1 MKICL
6 LAKKTLNLQ
15 NELCLKEICMEKGS
29 RIDVWRRS
37 VACRWGWR
45 ASMLCVAWMLVVLLL
60 LGCRDNERIRT
71 DAVAA
76 VDSLNALSYE
86 FHYKS
91 LRESERL
98 ARAAQAESERLG
110 YEDGSH
116 EACCNLGFV
125 QYMRM
130 DYESAMENF
139 GRVLSDSRN
148 QLLKLVADVGMM
160 RVCQRRSD
168 NREFYVHRSSAMDRM
183 KRIRPEL
190 KLMTEHQRMLW
201 NFAVSD
207 FHLIQSIYFYYL
219 RQEDE
224 VRKELDAIADDMEL
238 VRSDSAQLTWFYFLG
253 GNTKNINNQL
263 GDDDMR
269 NILRCVALSQQHGYV
284 YLRSKAFSTIAE
296 DIVNA
301 RAMKPSRLVYLRELL
316 NAPDSLSRMELSFS
330 LANRALRDFEEYGSL
345 FDVSQTRI
353 MLSEYFMR
361 MEQNELALKELT
373 EALAC
378 VEKAK
383 RLSERSTQTGNDS
396 TAMMARLQPDA
407 APVDLLTADGAV
419 HSYEMKW
426 IQDHELCLPEW
437 MADVREHLSIVY
449 AAMGMKAESD
459 NNRNIY
465 LDILDA
471 TRQDQRMEQHLE
483 TLKQEET
490 RLTRMMVVTGV
501 LGILLVAVVW
511 GFSRR
516 LKRKYKEH
524 YAHEVAMAEQEMASW
539 RARTDED
546 FSSLEDMEED
556 VNAER
561 IGFEHR
567 IDEQKKQYIDKTTS
581 LSIVY
586 SITPFLDRAVNEVR
600 KIPVEEGKPIDV
612 LTRERLNYL
621 MELTDRINLY
631 NDVLTHWIKI
641 RQGAVSLNVESFE
654 LGSLFEVLSK
664 RVRVF
669 RDKHIDLQ
677 VRVTN
682 SVVKADKALT
692 LFMMNTLLEN
702 ARKFTSEGGRVDLY
716 ADDGEDYVEVSVK
729 DTGRGLSAVDM
740 QRILDEKVYD
750 SSRIGDAEHDEDL
763 RRNKGFGFGLMN
775 CKGIIEKYRKSNPI
789 FSVCLFSVE
798 SQLGKGSR
806 FFFRLPKGRL
816 RSMCIALL
824 MLLGTVPALAETKG
838 ETTIGNEQM
847 VALAESD
854 AELLKAREFADS
866 VYFANVDGC
875 HEDALNYVDSACV
888 HLNAYYLKR
897 HPDGNLL
904 LHRYEE
910 DAMPEIALWMSG
922 FPTDYHTI
930 LDIRNE
936 AAIAA
941 LAMKQW
947 DVYYYN
953 NEIYIRLYK
962 LLAQDHTLE
971 RYCNEIRAANINK
984 QIVLIVLGMLLL
996 VGLLTYFFF
1005 YYNNNILPTFNL
1017 RQIVELNRK
1026 IFTMKD
1032 ESALAQMIH
1041 EGLSEIKRTD
1051 GVALLLNDG
1060 MSQFSAACSERN
1072 HLLQFMQ
1079 HCMDEQHEAV
1089 YNGGKVHVF
1098 PLTTEEGDGEGEEK
1112 MIGAMAVVLHDGSQQ
1127 KGERQ
1132 LFQLIS
1138 SHVATN
1144 IYYSQVR
1151 MERLRTQIELAEDE
1165 SRRAEHEANAVHV
1178 QNMILDNCLSTI
1190 KHETMFY
1197 PNRIKQ
1203 LLNSLLDDKNGE
1215 QKREELLQVKELILY
1230 YKDIF
1235 TILSNCA
1242 GRQLETVLFKRKVL
1256 PVESMVEYA
1265 SRSVTRQCKKHGLHV
1280 NFEQGEEHGF
1290 MIVADKVMMEYLFD
1304 NLISFFMLYKKDGTI
1319 RLNFAKSEEF
1329 VKFALSFDGAEMTA
1343 AQFHSLFYPEYL
1355 QYDPEEDTLTGAQM
1369 LVAKQIIREHDEH
1382 VRRGCRI
1389 YAEPADAVT
1398 GKGISVCFTIPS
1410 QRGKE

>member
-1 MKICL
+1 MGIS
-6 LAKKTLNLQ
+6 
-15 NELCLKEICMEKGS
+15 S
-29 RIDVWRRS
+29 RIYGSCRSSAGVWSWGAGLRLA
-37 VACRWGWR
+37 AC
-45 ASMLCVAWMLVVLLL
+45 MLVVLLWS
-60 LGCRDNERIRT
+60 CRGSGRT
-71 DAVAA
+71 DTTGAES

-86 FHYKS
+86 YHYKS

-98 ARAAQAESERLG
+98 ARAALAESERVGSEDGG
-110 YEDGSH
+110 YEARCH
-116 EACCNLGFV
+116 LGFV
-125 QYMRM
+125 EYMRM
-130 DYESAMENF
+130 DYESALESF
-139 GRVLSDSRN
+139 GQVLSGSRN
-148 QLLKLVADVGMM
+148 ELLKLVAEVGMM

-168 NREFYVHRSSAMDRM
+168 NRGFYVHRSAAMERM
-183 KRIRPEL
+183 ERIRPEL
-190 KLMTEHQRMLW
+190 RQMTEHQRKLW
-201 NFAVSD
+201 NYAVSD
-207 FHLIQSIYFYYL
+207 FYLIQSIYFYYL

-224 VRKELDAIADDMEL
+224 VRNAFGAIADDMEL
-238 VRSDSAQLTWFYFLG
+238 VRGDSAQLTWYYFLG

-263 GDDDMR
+263 GDDDVQ
-269 NILRCVALSQQHGYV
+269 NILRCVALSEQHGYV

-301 RAMKPSRLVYLRELL
+301 KAMKPSRLVYLRELL
-316 NAPDSLSRMELSFS
+316 NVPDTLSRMELSYS
-330 LANRALRDFEEYGSL
+330 LACRALKDFEEYGSL
-345 FDVSQTRI
+345 FDVSQTHI
-353 MLSEYFMR
+353 MLSEYHMR
-361 MEQNELALKELT
+361 MGQNELALKELT
-373 EALAC
+373 KALAC

-383 RLSERSTQTGNDS
+383 RLSERSAQRGGDS
-396 TAMMARLQPDA
+396 TAVAPRLQPDG
-407 APVDLLTADGAV
+407 APVDLLSADGVV

-426 IQDHELCLPEW
+426 IQDREVCLPEW

-449 AAMGMKAESD
+449 AALGMKTESD

-483 TLKQEET
+483 TLKKEEA
-490 RLTRMMVVTGV
+490 RLTQMMLVLGG
-501 LGILLVAVVW
+501 LGILLVALVW

-516 LKRKYKEH
+516 LKQKYKEH
-524 YAHEVAMAEQEMASW
+524 YSHELATAEGEMASW
-539 RARTDED
+539 RAKTDED

-561 IGFEHR
+561 MGFEHR
-567 IDEQKKQYIDKTTS
+567 LDEQKKQYIDKTTS

-600 KIPVEEGKPIDV
+600 KMDAGEDKAIDA
-612 LTRERLNYL
+612 LARERLGYL

-654 LGSLFEVLSK
+654 LGGLFELLSK
-664 RVRVF
+664 RTRVF
-669 RDKHIDLQ
+669 RDKGIDLQ

-702 ARKFTSEGGRVDLY
+702 ARKFTAEGGRVDLF

-729 DTGRGLSAVDM
+729 DTGRGLSAEDV
-740 QRILDEKVYD
+740 QQILGEKVYD

-775 CKGIIEKYRKSNPI
+775 CKGIIEKYKKSNPI

-798 SQLGKGSR
+798 SELGKGSR

-824 MLLGTVPALAETKG
+824 MFLGLASAQAGTKAVVP
-838 ETTIGNEQM
+838 GNEQM
-847 VALAESD
+847 VVTAEVD
-854 AELLKAREFADS
+854 AELMKAREFADS
-866 VYFANVDGC
+866 VYFANVDGY
-875 HEDALNYVDSACV
+875 HEEALNYVDSACV

-897 HPDGNLL
+897 HPDGELL

-910 DAMPEIALWMSG
+910 DAMPEIELWTSG

-962 LLAQDHTLE
+962 LLAQDRTLE

-984 QIVLIVLGMLLL
+984 QIVLIVVGMLLL

-1005 YYNNNILPTFNL
+1005 YYHNNILPTFNL
-1017 RQIVELNRK
+1017 RQIVELNRR

-1041 EGLSEIKRTD
+1041 DGLGEIKRTE

-1060 MSQFSAACSERN
+1060 VSQFSEGCPEQS

-1079 HCMDEQHEAV
+1079 HCMAEQREAV

-1203 LLNSLLDDKNGE
+1203 LLTALLAGE
-1215 QKREELLQVKELILY
+1215 NKEMEREELMELKELILY

-1242 GRQLETVLFKRKVL
+1242 GRQLETVLFKRKL
-1256 PVESMVEYA
+1256 LLVEDLAEYA
-1265 SRSVTRQCKKHGLHV
+1265 SRSIFRQGKKLGLHV
-1280 NFEQGEEHGF
+1280 DFVQGTGQGLR
-1290 MIVADKVMMEYLFD
+1290 IVADKVMMEYLFD
-1304 NLISFFMLYKKDGTI
+1304 NIISFFMQYKKDGTI
-1319 RLNFAKSEEF
+1319 CLNFVKSEEF
-1329 VKFALSFDGAEMTA
+1329 VKFALSFDGADMTA
-1343 AQFHSLFYPEYL
+1343 EQFHSLFYPENL
-1355 QYDPEEDTLTGAQM
+1355 QHDAHEDKLTGAQM
-1369 LVAKQIIREHDEH
+1369 LVAKQIVREHDEH

-1389 YAEPADAVT
+1389 YAEPADAET
-1398 GKGISVCFTIPS
+1398 GKGIAICFTIPA
-1410 QRGKE
+1410 QRGEE